1 MFDAK
6 KSIGPDRIGSMD
18 GARHVS
24 AVLQHLEQTLPD
36 VAEIWCISVYIAG
49 ECY

>member
-1 MFDAK
+1 MSDAK
-6 KSIGPDRIGSMD
+6 KSIGPDRIGLMD

-36 VAEIWCISVYIAG
+36 VAEICSIGEYIAG

>member
-1 MFDAK
+1 MSDAK

-18 GARHVS
+18 DARHVS

-36 VAEIWCISVYIAG
+36 VAEICSIGVYIAG